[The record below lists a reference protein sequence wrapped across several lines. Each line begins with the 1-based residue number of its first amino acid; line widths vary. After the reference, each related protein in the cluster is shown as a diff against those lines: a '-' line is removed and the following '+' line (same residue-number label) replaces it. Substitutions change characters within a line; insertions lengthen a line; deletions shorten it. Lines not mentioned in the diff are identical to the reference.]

1 LDDTTMLDALR
12 RAAGTWLAKLL
23 LGILVLSFAVW
34 GVADVFRGYDRGTVA
49 RVGSAAIAPEEFQ
62 QAYQNELDQVSRQ
75 FGRRLT
81 PEQARMFGLE
91 SRVLSRLVGTAAID
105 NQAKDLGLAI
115 SDQAIAE
122 AIRSDPAF
130 KTPDGKFSRPLFDQ
144 VLRQSGMSERRFLI
158 ERTRE
163 EVREQLTDS
172 LTANTAVPQLVI
184 DRVHAWREEKR
195 SFELITLDPEK
206 SVKIADPDDAKLKA
220 YYDANKTQF
229 MTPEYR
235 KVAMLSISRDDLKK
249 GIVIADDEV
258 KALYEQDK
266 EKFNIPE
273 KRRIY
278 QLAFPD
284 KAAAEKALAE
294 LAKAKTFLEGATALG
309 FKETDIDLGTITRR
323 EIIDPKIAD
332 AAFSLKK
339 DETSK
344 AVEGQ
349 FTTVLLRATEIETG
363 KIKTLD
369 DVKGEVRDGLASE
382 RAAREIQTVL
392 TKVDE
397 QRGAGKTLKQAGD
410 DLKLT
415 FKEIEA
421 IDRQAKAPDGKP
433 VLEGADAAKIANAM
447 FAAAIGVE
455 AEPVETTG
463 GGIVWFDVLGSTAAK
478 EKPFDDIKADVTT
491 RLINTERQQ
500 EIVKLAE
507 QLVDRVKGGATLDTI
522 AKELGLKVDL
532 ILPTT
537 RSTSPQ
543 GMAASAVQQGFALPK
558 GSTYSAV
565 SSNNQSRSVVRV
577 TDVQA
582 AAPPTK
588 EQIDRLKAELTRGA
602 QTDVVNTYVTALQN
616 RYGTTINEPVI
627 RQVLGLDRTN

>member
-1 LDDTTMLDALR
+1 MLDALR

-23 LGILVLSFAVW
+23 LGILILSFAVW
-34 GVADVFRGYDRGTVA
+34 GVADVFRGYDSGTVA
-49 RVGSAAIAPEEFQ
+49 RVGKAAITPEEFQ
-62 QAYQNELDQVSRQ
+62 QAYQNELDQLSRQ

-105 NQAKDLGLAI
+105 NQSKDLGLAI
-115 SDQAIAE
+115 SDQAIANS
-122 AIRSDPAF
+122 IRNDPAF

-144 VLRQSGMSERRFLI
+144 ALRQAGLSERRFLT

-172 LTANTAVPQLVI
+172 LTANATVPQLIV

-206 SVKIADPDDAKLKA
+206 SVKVADPDDAKLKA
-220 YYDANKTQF
+220 YYEANKPQF

-235 KVAMLSISRDDLKK
+235 KIAMLSVSRDDIKK
-249 GIVIADDEV
+249 GLVIADDEI

-266 EKFNIPE
+266 EKFNTPE

-284 KAAAEKALAE
+284 KAAAEKALIE
-294 LAKAKTFLEGATALG
+294 LGKAKTFLEGATALG

-323 EIIDPKIAD
+323 DIIDPKIAD

-344 AVEGQ
+344 VVEGQ
-349 FTTVLLRATEIETG
+349 FTTVLLRTTDIEAG

-369 DVKGEVRDGLASE
+369 DVKGEVREGLANE

-392 TKVDE
+392 SKVDE
-397 QRGAGKTLKQAGD
+397 QRGAGKTLKQAGET
-410 DLKLT
+410 LKLN
-415 FKEIEA
+415 FKDIEA
-421 IDRQAKAPDGKP
+421 IDRQAKAPDAKP
-433 VLEGADAAKIANAM
+433 VLEGADAAKIANAV
-447 FAAAIGVE
+447 FAAAVGVE
-455 AEPVETTG
+455 SEPVETAG
-463 GGIVWFDVLGSTAAK
+463 GGYVWFDVLGTTPAK
-478 EKPFDDIKADVTT
+478 EKAFDDIKADVKT
-491 RLINTERQQ
+491 RWINAERQQ
-500 EIVKLAE
+500 DIVKLAE
-507 QLVDRVKGGATLDTI
+507 TIVERVKGGTTLDTV
-522 AKELGLKVDL
+522 AKELSLKVDL
-532 ILPTT
+532 VLPAT

-543 GMAASAVQQGFALPK
+543 GMAAPAVQQGFALPK
-558 GSTYSAV
+558 GATYSAA
-565 SSNNQSRSVVRV
+565 SANNQSRSIIRV
-577 TDVQA
+577 TEVQA
-582 AAPPTK
+582 AAPATK
-588 EQIDRLKAELTRGA
+588 EQTDRLRSELTRGA
-602 QTDVVNTYVTALQN
+602 QTDTVNAYVTALQN
-616 RYGTTINEPVI
+616 RYGTTINEPAI